1 MDHVHHDLICK
12 SAECLVFLLLLTAV
26 PSRQEQREMQRA
38 AGVASF
44 GDITQLLSSA
54 PRDIVELLRITAV
67 VRNVDASL
75 GCSLADRIRINAT
88 WAFRGLSAF
97 YTGSSG
103 GSDGSEADKRF
114 DSLSYRLNIQ
124 ARLALIQGYVAV
136 NSVVNRVLLATLAVF
151 GQPVLLY

>member
-1 MDHVHHDLICK
+1 
-12 SAECLVFLLLLTAV
+12 
-26 PSRQEQREMQRA
+26 MQRA

-67 VRNVDASL
+67 VRNVDAAL

-97 YTGSSG
+97 QRGSAG
-103 GSDGSEADKRF
+103 GADSSEVDKQF
-114 DSLSYRLNIQ
+114 DSFTYRLNIQ
-124 ARLALIQGYVAV
+124 ARLALIRGYLAV
-136 NSVVNRVLLATLAVF
+136 NAVVNRVLLATLAVF
-151 GQPVLLY
+151 GQPVMLY